1 MTRAVNNSVE
11 HKLNERTG
19 KFCPSYVERRRV
31 SDICNAIYGTRERN
45 FQIEAKLEEDK
56 QQFCCSKYLKVENC
70 SSRMHKM
77 CAIPQ
82 LISTP
87 LNAIPTVEHHSRR
100 SHTQCEHSY
109 WQGQWVGCFSF
120 FKIKNSLKIAV
131 GILQLVSQVAHTASC
146 ARWESGY

>member
-1 MTRAVNNSVE
+1 MTLAMR
-11 HKLNERTG
+11 
-19 KFCPSYVERRRV
+19 FM
-31 SDICNAIYGTRERN
+31 AIREMN
-45 FQIEAKLEEDK
+45 FQIEAKLKEDK

-100 SHTQCEHSY
+100 SHTQCERSY
-109 WQGQWVGCFSF
+109 
-120 FKIKNSLKIAV
+120 
-131 GILQLVSQVAHTASC
+131 
-146 ARWESGY
+146 